1 MRIKIPRVDRLSETS
16 MWELKETAKWSSN
29 PKEMKEAVGKLSARG
44 AEALPSLQEIMSVT
58 AYDDIKAACIDAIKS
73 VNKGKPTSEGK
84 GQARL
89 ADLPP

>member
-1 MRIKIPRVDRLSETS
+1 MSETS
-16 MWELKETAKWSSN
+16 LWELKEAAKWSSN
-29 PKEMKEAVGKLSARG
+29 SKEMKEAVGKLSARG
-44 AEALPSLQEIMSVT
+44 AEALPSLQERMSVT

-73 VNKGKPTSEGK
+73 VSKEGRPAISEGK

>member
-1 MRIKIPRVDRLSETS
+1 LSETS
-16 MWELKETAKWSSN
+16 LWELKEAAKWSSN
-29 PKEMKEAVGKLSARG
+29 TKEMKEAVGKLSARG

-73 VNKGKPTSEGK
+73 VNKEGRPASNEGK